1 MMENV
6 VEFCCFVNN
15 TGFSHAA
22 IDYAKSMRA
31 HGTEISIQ
39 CAHNFLMLESYENND
54 KTWMQKAFEKK
65 YADIKHQF
73 RHLIPPRWRN
83 LRNAESVSALAVFES
98 TKPPPE
104 WISAYKKINN
114 VICPSEYCADVF
126 WSAGLHKRPIVIPHA
141 IDIDFWN
148 IGDKQEN
155 EIFTILSVG
164 TWRQRKNW
172 KNTIEGCVIASKSV
186 GDIKLI
192 IKTDKEFDALAMVN
206 KMDELGSLQIDVIGG
221 ELKDG
226 DMRKMIHSSDCLLS
240 ASVGEGFCISP
251 IQAMSCGIPV
261 VCSAVG
267 GCLEY
272 VTDENCIRI
281 DPRGYQNISV
291 MDNIPQFR
299 NQEWAIIT
307 AEDVAEAICKIILL
321 NKEKKADMITSAR
334 KYIEDNFSY
343 RVVGGKMMET
353 ILGS

>member
-1 MMENV
+1 MENV

-22 IDYAKSMRA
+22 IDYAKSMRE
-31 HGTEISIQ
+31 HGAEISIK
-39 CAHNFLMLESYENND
+39 CAHNFLMLESYED
-54 KTWMQKAFEKK
+54 KDKIWMQKAFDKK
-65 YADIKHQF
+65 YNDIKHQF
-73 RHLIPPRWRN
+73 RHLIPPRWKN
-83 LRNAESVSALAVFES
+83 LRNAENISALAVFES
-98 TKPPPE
+98 TKPPLE
-104 WISAYKKINN
+104 WISAYKKVNN

-126 WSAGLHKRPIVIPHA
+126 WSAGLNKRPIVIPHA
-141 IDIDFWN
+141 IDIDFWDIKN
-148 IGDKQEN
+148 RQDN

-172 KNTIEGCVIASKSV
+172 KNTIDGCIIASKNV
-186 GDIKLI
+186 GNIRLV
-192 IKTDKEFDALAMVN
+192 IKTDRELDASAMIN
-206 KMDELGSLQIDVIGG
+206 SLGDLGRLQIDVVGG
-221 ELKDG
+221 ELKDA
-226 DMRKMIHSSDCLLS
+226 DMREMIRSSDCLLS

-281 DPRGYQNISV
+281 DARGYQNISV

-307 AEDVAEAICKIILL
+307 AEDVAEAICKLILL
-321 NKEKKADMITSAR
+321 DKKDRADMIIAAR
-334 KYIEDNFSY
+334 KYIEDNFAY
-343 RVVGGKMMET
+343 QVVGRKMMET
-353 ILGS
+353 IIGS